1 VEGVVIRTKKRIL
14 FAILG
19 LLAIWPLVH
28 VVLVARL
35 ELDPW
40 RFCGFAEYATPSE
53 YQQIFM
59 IELRGDMEVHLHH
72 SWFTRDTRDVYRRY
86 RKQRT
91 TFGKLAPPHEL
102 AEAILA
108 ERPDIEGLKILLAR
122 DRISAETSHSVTTPA
137 TAFVYRR

>member
-1 VEGVVIRTKKRIL
+1 VIRAKKRIL

-19 LLAIWPLVH
+19 LLVVWPLAH
-28 VVLVARL
+28 VVLVAQL

-40 RFCGFAEYATPSE
+40 RFCGFAEYATPSAH
-53 YQQIFM
+53 QQVFM
-59 IELRGDMEVHLHH
+59 IELRGDMEVNLHH
-72 SWFTRDTRDVYRRY
+72 SWLTNDTRDVYRQYKKKRA
-86 RKQRT
+86 

-122 DRISAETSHSVTTPA
+122 DRISAETSRIVTTPA
-137 TAFVYRR
+137 TVFVYRR